1 MATMQTDLAA
11 NEAGSKVSSQ
21 ARRLSMVTAIVIASM
36 TSIHTAWCCSIGTTP
51 GDDVLRLY
59 PFVMGILIVS
69 WLVSDPALPTSRKPS
84 FDYGLLLWVSFPLL
98 ATYHLYAAHRWR
110 GFLIV
115 LGLMMLFLAPYLS
128 CAVIR
133 GIR

>member
-1 MATMQTDLAA
+1 MATMPPDLAA
-11 NEAGSKVSSQ
+11 NEAGSKASSRP
-21 ARRLSMVTAIVIASM
+21 RRLCIVAAIGIASM
-36 TSIHTAWCCSIGTTP
+36 TSVYAAWCCSAGTVP

-69 WLVSDPALPTSRKPS
+69 WLVSDPALPMSRKPS

-98 ATYHLYAAHRWR
+98 ATYHLYVAHRWR

-115 LGLMMLFLAPYLS
+115 IGLIMLFLAPYLS
-128 CAVIR
+128 CAVMRAIQ
-133 GIR
+133 